1 MIKRH
6 LNAFL
11 KNLGIKQI
19 FWSIIRKQS
28 LTNGI
33 NYYRRKTE
41 IYSHSDDIFIIAFCW
56 IDYPNPLPNLTWP
69 QVHRAWVNYIKSHN
83 YFT

>member
-19 FWSIIRKQS
+19 FWSNIRKQC
-28 LTNGI
+28 LACGF

-41 IYSHSDDIFIIAFCW
+41 IYSYSDTLFIRAFSW
-56 IDYPNPLPNLTWP
+56 MEYPPPPNLTWP
-69 QVHRAWVNYIKSHN
+69 HVHRLWVDYIKSHN